1 MEALLEKTMNHRAA
15 IKVICDEF
23 CISQII
29 LHGRSRKADL
39 VDVRRI
45 TAHIMQFKFGLRGRA
60 IARVLQRDRS
70 MVSHY
75 LSGFDLRLQ
84 TDIALRVKYE
94 RALRAIGDTWRADA
108 AEPMPCLRVD
118 GWSYIGGVS
127 TLDGPTEVMAA
138 KSEDGIGIM
147 ARWTLQPNGTWD
159 VKIWDTEMPFDGL
172 QSEDGG
178 SVLTEPPAFHNL

>member
-45 TAHIMQFKFGLRGRA
+45 TAHIMQFKFG
-60 IARVLQRDRS
+60 
-70 MVSHY
+70 
-75 LSGFDLRLQ
+75 
-84 TDIALRVKYE
+84 VKYE

-138 KSEDGIGIM
+138 KFEDGIGIM
-147 ARWTLQPNGTWD
+147 ARWTLQPNGTWN